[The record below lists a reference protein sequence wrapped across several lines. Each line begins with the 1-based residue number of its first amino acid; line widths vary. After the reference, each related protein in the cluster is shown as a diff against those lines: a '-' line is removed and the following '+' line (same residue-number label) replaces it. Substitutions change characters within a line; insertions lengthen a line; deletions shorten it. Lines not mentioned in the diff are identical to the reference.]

1 MNKGD
6 IYKDV
11 EVIDYSYQGMGV
23 VKIENFS
30 IFVPFVK
37 IGEKIDVQITNKK
50 KKYGFGVALNYD
62 LKETKCPYY
71 YKCGSCHMQHLS
83 YEQEIS
89 LKQQNIEN
97 NAKRNKIE
105 ARINPLCESENR
117 FNYRNKITL
126 IATQQADKIKL
137 GYHGQFSS
145 EIIEINK
152 CLIVSDEIN
161 SLINLV
167 EESLNKASETAYNYQ
182 TNQGNIRHVII
193 RANTEEAM
201 VIIVTASGKV
211 KNQQLIVDNLSQEK
225 IIKSIVI
232 NKQNQKSKQILGLKN
247 NVVYGNGS
255 LRLKLNN
262 EEFSVKP
269 NAFFQINTTMMNNI
283 INYINEKIVVSNKV
297 VLDAFCGTGTIG
309 LALAKE
315 AKEIIGIEIDKEA
328 VEAANE
334 NKENLNIKNATYV
347 CGDFKDEVSK
357 LNEIDLAVIDPPRN
371 GLTELM
377 KAEMKKLKVPE
388 IIYISCDPST
398 LMRDLQ
404 EFSSDYNIS
413 EIKGFDMFPNT
424 YHVET
429 VAHLKLK
436 EESK

>member
-11 EVIDYSYQGMGV
+11 QVIDYSYQGMGV

-50 KKYGFGVALNYD
+50 KKYGFGIALNYD
-62 LKETKCPYY
+62 LKKTKCPYY

-83 YEQEIS
+83 YKQEIS
-89 LKQQNIEN
+89 IKQQNIEN
-97 NAKRNKIE
+97 NAKRNQLKTQ
-105 ARINPLCESENR
+105 INPLCESENR

-126 IATQQADKIKL
+126 IATQQANKIKL
-137 GYHGQFSS
+137 GYHKQFSS
-145 EIIEINK
+145 EIVGIDK
-152 CLIVSDEIN
+152 CLIASDQIN

-193 RANTEEAM
+193 RSNSNEVM
-201 VIIVTASGKV
+201 VIIVSASGKV
-211 KNQQLIVDNLSQEK
+211 KNQQLIVDSLSQEK

-232 NKQNQKSKQILGLKN
+232 NKQSQKSKQILGLEN
-247 NVVYGNGS
+247 NVVYGPGS

-262 EEFSVKP
+262 DDFNVKP
-269 NAFFQINTTMMNNI
+269 NAFFQVNTLMMNNI
-283 INYINEKIVVSNKV
+283 INYINEKITVRNKV

-315 AKEIIGIEIDKEA
+315 AQKIIGIEIDKEA

-334 NKENLNIKNATYV
+334 NKKNLNIKNATYI
-347 CGDFKDEVSK
+347 CGDFKDVVSS

-371 GLTELM
+371 GLSEFM
-377 KAEMKKLKVPE
+377 KVEMMRLKVPE

-398 LMRDLQ
+398 LMRDLK
-404 EFSSDYNIS
+404 EFSSDYNIC

-436 EESK
+436 EELK